1 MHILATFLEKL
12 VNLIHVVEISSY
24 EELKGALVWLITK
37 NTIVFEECLRQCLLK
52 KIIISQCIILA
63 QMW

>member
-12 VNLIHVVEISSY
+12 VDLIHVVEIPSY

-37 NTIVFEECLRQCLLK
+37 NTTVFEECLGQCLLK
-52 KIIISQCIILA
+52 ETVYYFGTNVVNR
-63 QMW
+63 